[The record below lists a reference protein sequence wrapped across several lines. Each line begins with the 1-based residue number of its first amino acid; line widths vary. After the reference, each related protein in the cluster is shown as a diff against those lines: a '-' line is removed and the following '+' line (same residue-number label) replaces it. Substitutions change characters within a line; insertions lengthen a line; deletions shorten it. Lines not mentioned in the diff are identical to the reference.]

1 MNNFK
6 IRTNHD
12 LNNSSRDTLSN
23 KVLIVTDGRNTG
35 CGFYQ
40 TGKTLDNLLCQKKS
54 YIDYQHRFIEN
65 LTSLKDI
72 LHENTF
78 DAVVVNGNRNTIPY
92 VNKKQLNNL
101 KIPLI
106 QFGGDIS
113 QRLGNDFDRSNFDFW
128 FVDDANYVLYNP
140 YVLKVGKN
148 YLPYNL
154 EENNSKTI
162 YDVAS
167 FGFALPNKGFDKVLD
182 VAKELNFNNIL
193 FHLPKS
199 DAMDPEGS
207 IQRNIINKLKN
218 KAENLNLKIEITTDL
233 LSKENLIKHLKK
245 SKNLLFLYEDERGKG
260 EQISGVF
267 EYAMSTH
274 RNIYTSN
281 CSMFRHVLYYEP
293 KKLRLESL
301 IKNKDNS
308 EELNYK
314 SILKEWSPENFRWY
328 FDFAINNA
336 LNIFKKE
343 GKAKKFQI
351 YKKKLRVFAKKSLEN
366 IGAYKPRTQSYYY
379 DIGNFDISFPK
390 LNYFEQGFNEC
401 INAEDITSYENEI
414 NFFNKIC
421 PNLVKKKNYQALSQY
436 AILLRLIQEQKKDF
450 SNFKILCVG
459 AYEDVIST
467 CLKSIGIYVE
477 EVDPN
482 LNYALEDF
490 IKKPSQKNEKYDLIY
505 SISVI
510 EHIYDDLNILKIC
523 EEKLNKGGLQF
534 HTVDYRETNGL
545 IPKTHYRVYDN
556 NSINFLVKNIKNS
569 KPYGIS
575 DYNNAKHDFF
585 YNDINYNFASITLE
599 KLL

>member
-6 IRTNHD
+6 IRTNYD
-12 LNNSSRDTLSN
+12 NSSATNTLST
-23 KVLIVTDGRNTG
+23 KVLIVTDGKNTG

-40 TGKTLDNLLCQKKS
+40 TGKTLDNLLCQNKLSINYKHHFIKNLKS
-54 YIDYQHRFIEN
+54 LE
-65 LTSLKDI
+65 DI
-72 LHENTF
+72 LCENAF
-78 DAVVVNGNRNTIPY
+78 DAIVVNGTRNTIPY
-92 VNKKQLNNL
+92 VNKKKLNNL

-113 QRLGNDFDRSNFDFW
+113 QRLGNDFNRSHFDFW

-148 YLPYNL
+148 ILPYNF
-154 EENNSKTI
+154 EKNNKKPI
-162 YDVAS
+162 YDAAS
-167 FGFALPNKGFDKVLD
+167 FGFALPNKGFNKVLD
-182 VAKELNFNNIL
+182 VAKELNFSSIL

-199 DAMDPEGS
+199 DAMDPQGS
-207 IQRNIINKLKN
+207 IQSKIIKELINKAK
-218 KAENLNLKIEITTDL
+218 NLNLKIEITTEL
-233 LSKENLIKHLKK
+233 LSKENLIRHLEK
-245 SKNLLFLYEDERGKG
+245 SKNLFFLYEDERGKG

-293 KKLRLESL
+293 KKLRIESI
-301 IKNKDNS
+301 IKNKNNL
-308 EELNYK
+308 EELNYN
-314 SILKEWSPENFRWY
+314 SILNEWSPENFRWY

-336 LNIFKKE
+336 LKKFKKE
-343 GKAKKFQI
+343 GKANKLQI
-351 YKKKLRVFAKKSLEN
+351 FKKKLRVFAKKTLEN
-366 IGAYKPRTQSYYY
+366 IGLYKPRTQSYYY
-379 DIGNFDISFPK
+379 DINNFDINFPK
-390 LNYFEQGFNEC
+390 LNYDKQGYNQC
-401 INAEDITSYENEI
+401 INAEDIKSYKNEI
-414 NFFNKIC
+414 KFFNNIC
-421 PNLVKKKNYQALSQY
+421 PNLIGKKNYQALSQY

-459 AYEDVIST
+459 AYEDVISV

-534 HTVDYRETNGL
+534 HTVDYRKNNGL
-545 IPKTHYRVYDN
+545 IPKTHYRVYN
-556 NSINFLVKNIKNS
+556 NDSIKSLVKNIKNS
-569 KPYGIS
+569 KSYGIT
-575 DYNNAKHDFF
+575 DYSNAKHDFF
-585 YNDINYNFASITLE
+585 YNDIHYNFASITLK

>member
-6 IRTNHD
+6 IRTNYD
-12 LNNSSRDTLSN
+12 NSSATNTLST
-23 KVLIVTDGRNTG
+23 KVLIVTDGKNTG

-40 TGKTLDNLLCQKKS
+40 TGKTLDNLLCQNKLSINYKHHFIKNLKS
-54 YIDYQHRFIEN
+54 LE
-65 LTSLKDI
+65 DI
-72 LHENTF
+72 LCENAF
-78 DAVVVNGNRNTIPY
+78 DAIVVNGTRNTIPY
-92 VNKKQLNNL
+92 VNKKKLNNL

-113 QRLGNDFDRSNFDFW
+113 QRLGNDFNRSNFDFW

-148 YLPYNL
+148 ILPYNF
-154 EENNSKTI
+154 EKNNKKPI
-162 YDVAS
+162 YDAAS
-167 FGFALPNKGFDKVLD
+167 FGFALPNKGFNKVLD
-182 VAKELNFNNIL
+182 VAKELNFSSIL

-199 DAMDPEGS
+199 DAMDPQGS
-207 IQRNIINKLKN
+207 IQSKIIKELINKAK
-218 KAENLNLKIEITTDL
+218 NLNLKIEITTEL
-233 LSKENLIKHLKK
+233 LSKENLIRHLEK
-245 SKNLLFLYEDERGKG
+245 SKNLFFLYEDERGKG

-293 KKLRLESL
+293 KKLRIESI
-301 IKNKDNS
+301 IKNKNNL
-308 EELNYK
+308 EELNYN
-314 SILKEWSPENFRWY
+314 SILNEWSPENFRWY

-336 LNIFKKE
+336 LKKFKKE
-343 GKAKKFQI
+343 GKANKLQI
-351 YKKKLRVFAKKSLEN
+351 FKKKLRVFAKKTLEN
-366 IGAYKPRTQSYYY
+366 IGLYKPRTQSYYY
-379 DIGNFDISFPK
+379 DINNFDINFPK
-390 LNYFEQGFNEC
+390 LNYDKQGYNQC
-401 INAEDITSYENEI
+401 INAEDIKSYKNEI
-414 NFFNKIC
+414 KFFNNIC
-421 PNLVKKKNYQALSQY
+421 PNLIGKKNYQALSQY

-459 AYEDVIST
+459 AYEDVISV

-534 HTVDYRETNGL
+534 HTVDYRKNNGL
-545 IPKTHYRVYDN
+545 IPKTHYRVYN
-556 NSINFLVKNIKNS
+556 NDSINSLVKNIKNS
-569 KPYGIS
+569 KSYGIT
-575 DYNNAKHDFF
+575 DYSNAKHDFF
-585 YNDINYNFASITLE
+585 YNDIHYNFASITLK

>member
-6 IRTNHD
+6 IRTNYD
-12 LNNSSRDTLSN
+12 FSSSTTNTLYT

-40 TGKTLDNLLCQKKS
+40 TGKTLDNLLCQNKLS
-54 YIDYQHRFIEN
+54 INYQHHFIKN
-65 LTSLKDI
+65 LTSLEDI
-72 LHENTF
+72 LSKNNF
-78 DAVVVNGNRNTIPY
+78 DAIVVNGTRNTIPY
-92 VNKKQLNNL
+92 VNKKKLKNL

-113 QRLGNDFDRSNFDFW
+113 QRLGNDFNRSNFDFW
-128 FVDDANYVLYNP
+128 FIDDANYVLYNP

-148 YLPYNL
+148 ILPYNF
-154 EENNSKTI
+154 EKNNTKPI
-162 YDVAS
+162 YDAAS
-167 FGFALPNKGFDKVLD
+167 FGFALPDKGFNKVLD
-182 VAKELNFNNIL
+182 VAKKLNFNSIL
-193 FHLPKS
+193 LHLPRS
-199 DAMDPEGS
+199 DAMDPQGS
-207 IQRNIINKLKN
+207 TQRKIIKELTN
-218 KAENLNLKIEITTDL
+218 KAKNLNLKIEITTEL
-233 LSKENLIKHLKK
+233 LSKENLVRHLEK
-245 SKNLLFLYEDERGKG
+245 SKNLFFLYEDERGKG

-267 EYAMSTH
+267 EYAMSTY

-293 KKLRLESL
+293 KKLRLEYI
-301 IKNKDNS
+301 IKNKNNL
-308 EELNYK
+308 EGLNYK
-314 SILKEWSPENFRWY
+314 SILNEWSPENFRWY
-328 FDFAINNA
+328 FDLAINNA

-343 GKAKKFQI
+343 GKANKLQI
-351 YKKKLRVFAKKSLEN
+351 FKKKLRVFAKKTLEN

-379 DIGNFDISFPK
+379 DINNFDINFPK
-390 LNYFEQGFNEC
+390 LNYDEQGFNQC
-401 INAEDITSYENEI
+401 INAEDIKSYENEI
-414 NFFNKIC
+414 IFFNKIC
-421 PNLVKKKNYQALSQY
+421 PSLVKKKNYQALSQY

-490 IKKPSQKNEKYDLIY
+490 IKKPSEKNKKYDLIY

-534 HTVDYRETNGL
+534 HTVDYRKNNGL

-556 NSINFLVKNIKNS
+556 NSINSLVKNIKNS
-569 KPYGIS
+569 KPYGTTNY
-575 DYNNAKHDFF
+575 DNAKHDFF
-585 YNDINYNFASITLE
+585 YNDIHYNFASITLE
-599 KLL
+599 KL

>member
-6 IRTNHD
+6 IRTNYD
-12 LNNSSRDTLSN
+12 NSSATNTLST
-23 KVLIVTDGRNTG
+23 KVLIVTDGKNTG

-40 TGKTLDNLLCQKKS
+40 TGKTLDNLLCQNKLSINYKHHFIKNLKS
-54 YIDYQHRFIEN
+54 LE
-65 LTSLKDI
+65 DI
-72 LHENTF
+72 LCENAF
-78 DAVVVNGNRNTIPY
+78 DAIVVNGTRNTIPY
-92 VNKKQLNNL
+92 VNKKKLNNL

-113 QRLGNDFDRSNFDFW
+113 QRLGNDFNRSNFDFW

-148 YLPYNL
+148 ILPYNF
-154 EENNSKTI
+154 EKNNKKPI
-162 YDVAS
+162 YDAAS
-167 FGFALPNKGFDKVLD
+167 FGFALPNKGFNKVLD
-182 VAKELNFNNIL
+182 VAKELNFSSIL

-199 DAMDPEGS
+199 DAMDPQGS
-207 IQRNIINKLKN
+207 IQSKIIKELINKAK
-218 KAENLNLKIEITTDL
+218 NLNLKIEITTEL
-233 LSKENLIKHLKK
+233 LSKENLIRHLEK
-245 SKNLLFLYEDERGKG
+245 SKNLFFLYEDERGKG

-293 KKLRLESL
+293 KKLRIESI
-301 IKNKDNS
+301 IKNKNNL
-308 EELNYK
+308 EELNYN
-314 SILKEWSPENFRWY
+314 SILNEWSPENFRWY

-336 LNIFKKE
+336 LKKFKKE
-343 GKAKKFQI
+343 GKANKLQI
-351 YKKKLRVFAKKSLEN
+351 FKKKLRVFAKKTLEN
-366 IGAYKPRTQSYYY
+366 IGLYKPRTQSYYY
-379 DIGNFDISFPK
+379 DINNFDINFPK
-390 LNYFEQGFNEC
+390 LNYDKQGYNQC
-401 INAEDITSYENEI
+401 INAEDIKSYKNEI
-414 NFFNKIC
+414 KFFNNIC
-421 PNLVKKKNYQALSQY
+421 PNLIGKKNYQALSQY

-459 AYEDVIST
+459 AYEDVISV

-534 HTVDYRETNGL
+534 HTVDYRKNNGL
-545 IPKTHYRVYDN
+545 IPKTHYRVYN
-556 NSINFLVKNIKNS
+556 NDSIKSLVKNIKNS
-569 KPYGIS
+569 KSYGIT
-575 DYNNAKHDFF
+575 DYSNAKHDFF
-585 YNDINYNFASITLE
+585 YNDIHYNFASITLK

>member
-6 IRTNHD
+6 IRTNYD
-12 LNNSSRDTLSN
+12 NSSATNTLSK
-23 KVLIVTDGRNTG
+23 KVLIVTDGKNTG

-40 TGKTLDNLLCQKKS
+40 TGKTLDNLLCQNKLSINYKHHFIKNLKS
-54 YIDYQHRFIEN
+54 LE
-65 LTSLKDI
+65 DI
-72 LHENTF
+72 LCENAF
-78 DAVVVNGNRNTIPY
+78 DAIVVNGTRNTIPY
-92 VNKKQLNNL
+92 VNKKKLNNL

-113 QRLGNDFDRSNFDFW
+113 QRLGNDFNRSNFDFW

-148 YLPYNL
+148 ILPYNF
-154 EENNSKTI
+154 EKNNKKPI
-162 YDVAS
+162 YDAAS
-167 FGFALPNKGFDKVLD
+167 FGFALPNKGFNKVLD
-182 VAKELNFNNIL
+182 VAKELNFSSIL

-199 DAMDPEGS
+199 DAMDPQGS
-207 IQRNIINKLKN
+207 IQSKIIKELINKAK
-218 KAENLNLKIEITTDL
+218 NLNLKIEITTEL
-233 LSKENLIKHLKK
+233 LSKENLIRHLEK
-245 SKNLLFLYEDERGKG
+245 SKNLFFLYEDERGKG

-293 KKLRLESL
+293 KKLRIESI
-301 IKNKDNS
+301 IKNKNNL
-308 EELNYK
+308 EELNYN
-314 SILKEWSPENFRWY
+314 SILNEWSPENFRWY

-336 LNIFKKE
+336 LKKFKKE
-343 GKAKKFQI
+343 GKANKLQI
-351 YKKKLRVFAKKSLEN
+351 FKKKLRVFAKKTLEN
-366 IGAYKPRTQSYYY
+366 IGLYKPRTQSYYY
-379 DIGNFDISFPK
+379 DINNFDINFPK
-390 LNYFEQGFNEC
+390 LNYDKQGYNQC
-401 INAEDITSYENEI
+401 INAEDIKSYKNEI
-414 NFFNKIC
+414 EFFNNIC
-421 PNLVKKKNYQALSQY
+421 PNLIGKKNYQALSQY

-459 AYEDVIST
+459 AYEDVISV

-534 HTVDYRETNGL
+534 HTVDYRKNNGL
-545 IPKTHYRVYDN
+545 IPKTHYRVYN
-556 NSINFLVKNIKNS
+556 NDSIKSLVKNIKNS
-569 KPYGIS
+569 KSYGIT
-575 DYNNAKHDFF
+575 DYSNAKHDFF
-585 YNDINYNFASITLE
+585 YNDIHYNFASITLK